1 MVLIYIVNN
10 KIFLCVI
17 NWLKMMVSN
26 KQLESVTSD
35 LITHQLVVQERKL
48 SNCLISYALLTLLLL
63 ILLSYKLQAEIL
75 IPF

>member
-35 LITHQLVVQERKL
+35 LITHQLVVQEKV
-48 SNCLISYALLTLLLL
+48 
-63 ILLSYKLQAEIL
+63 K
-75 IPF
+75 